1 MILGSSS
8 GAVPLP
14 NKNNTSVAFG
24 EGAEPV
30 DSCDLFDE
38 STATGNEG
46 LDQTLV
52 GFKSNIT
59 PSSVSKLTMNMFRQG
74 TPASDHVINL
84 KHYESATLIAT
95 YAPVDNVKTSDI
107 VEGVEATGLPNTK
120 VEWLFSPSISLT
132 TNSRLVIDDTGSG
145 GNRLKGLT
153 VGYDSESSLYT
164 TYGTYDDWT
173 QSTSYIWVGCLS
185 S

>member
-1 MILGSSS
+1 MKIHGTAKG
-8 GAVPLP
+8 GALST
-14 NKNNTSVAFG
+14 KDFGVAFG
-24 EGAEPV
+24 GGADPV

-46 LDQTLV
+46 LDQVLV

-74 TPASDHVINL
+74 TPPDHIINL
-84 KHYESATLIAT
+84 KHYESATLIST
-95 YAPVDNVKTSDI
+95 YAPVDDVKTSDI
-107 VEGVEATGLPNTK
+107 VVGVEATGLPNTK
-120 VEWLFSPSISLT
+120 VEWLISPSISLT

-153 VGYDSESSLYT
+153 VDYDSGLNLYA
-164 TYGTYDDWT
+164 TYGPNPSSWT

>member
-1 MILGSSS
+1 MKIHGTAKG
-8 GAVPLP
+8 GALST
-14 NKNNTSVAFG
+14 KDFGVAFG
-24 EGAEPV
+24 GGADPV

-38 STATGNEG
+38 STATRNEG
-46 LDQTLV
+46 LDQVLV

-74 TPASDHVINL
+74 TPTSDHVINL

-95 YAPVDNVKTSDI
+95 YAPVDNVTTTEI

-120 VEWLFSPSISLT
+120 VEWLISPSISLT
-132 TNSRLVIDDTGSG
+132 TNSRLVIDKTGTG
-145 GNRLKGLT
+145 GNRLKGLARD
-153 VGYDSESSLYT
+153 YDSGLSLYT
-164 TYGTYDDWT
+164 TYGTPSSWT
-173 QSTSYIWVGCLS
+173 ESTSYTWIGCLS